1 MGHIDDIG
9 IRNPSFLPAFLPD
22 ETFYSLC
29 ARFHNLS
36 GNRLAATTSHLLFGV
51 QTAAMLHD
59 FPTHLAA
66 FQLRTAS
73 KLGDVT
79 SLARSRTLLRFYSP
93 YQPARRI
100 NAGIEAMAGEGID
113 RLKFRLG
120 LPSSRMGATHP
131 LKACARCIEEELH
144 RYGCAYWHLQQQH
157 PVVWICTKHHEL
169 LMRSTGKSRIRN
181 KLQWILPHALAQDEW
196 TSLPEILREKMSLLQ
211 RLDEFARG
219 AADPGVLHLDPIVL
233 RQCYLSGAHRWG
245 WLTKHGSVRLKIV
258 REAFLD
264 QFIGLLEIPE
274 FNFLESVGAADGGF
288 LAKLLRNP
296 RAYLH
301 PAKHLI
307 VKSFLFESWR
317 DFWSTYLDIACVSQ
331 QVTLKPYNTPRVD
344 SKLAELISMVR
355 ARQMSLAQ
363 IAKNL
368 ELPYDVARYWL
379 KRAGVKYIPAAR
391 RSTA

>member
-1 MGHIDDIG
+1 MKYCDDIG

-51 QTAAMLHD
+51 ETAAMLHD
-59 FPTHLAA
+59 FPSHLAA

-79 SLARSRTLLRFYSP
+79 SLASTRTLLRFYSP

-100 NAGIEAMAGEGID
+100 NAGIDAMAGGGID

-131 LKACARCIEEELH
+131 LKACAKCIEEELH
-144 RYGCAYWHLQQQH
+144 RHGCAYWHLQQQH
-157 PVVWICTKHHEL
+157 PVVWICVKHNEL
-169 LMRSTGKSRIRN
+169 LMRSTGKSRTRN

-196 TSLPEILREKMSLLQ
+196 TSLPEILREKMPLLQ
-211 RLDEFARG
+211 CLDEFARG
-219 AADPGVLHLDPIVL
+219 AGDTSVPHLDPIVL
-233 RQCYLSGAHRWG
+233 RQSYLSGARRWG
-245 WLTKHGSVRLKIV
+245 WLTKQGSVRLKIV
-258 REAFLD
+258 REAFWD
-264 QFIGLLEIPE
+264 QFIELSEIPE
-274 FNFLESVGAADGGF
+274 FNFLESVEGADGGF

-296 RAYLH
+296 RAHLH

-317 DFWSTYLDIACVSQ
+317 DFWGTYLDMAAASQ
-331 QVTLKPYNTPRVD
+331 SVPLKPCNSPQEN
-344 SKLAELISMVR
+344 SKLGELILMVR
-355 ARQMSLAQ
+355 VGQMSLAQ
-363 IAKNL
+363 IAKSL
-368 ELPYDVARYWL
+368 DLPYDVARYWL
-379 KRAGVKYIPAAR
+379 KRAGVKYIPLTR